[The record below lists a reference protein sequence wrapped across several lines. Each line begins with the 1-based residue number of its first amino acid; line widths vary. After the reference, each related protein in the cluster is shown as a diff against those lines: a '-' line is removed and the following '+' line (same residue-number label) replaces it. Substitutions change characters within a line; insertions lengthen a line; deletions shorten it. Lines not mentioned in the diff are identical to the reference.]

1 MGYQFTRQQL
11 YELVWTGPIRT
22 LAKSLG
28 VSDVGL
34 AKACRRGDIPLPP
47 RGYWAKLN
55 AGRQVTRTPL
65 PLRAPGAS
73 NRVEV
78 GAGRP
83 QAFRQEAAEA
93 PARDTAPPAPPV
105 YDETLEAVE
114 TRILHALPAKFRYVR
129 SLDSAHPL
137 IARLLREDDARRE
150 AMARNRH
157 AWDKPRFE
165 SPFEQ
170 RRLLFLSNLFTLL
183 ATFDVRASVQGREAR
198 ELVLHIGG
206 QHVDL
211 KVDTLASLRPR
222 KGAPKGK
229 RGEPMAVEVRVARWQ
244 HDEREEWLFWS
255 DSDTDR
261 LEDQLREMAVALV
274 LTAERQYRKAR
285 QFSYEWDRHSFEEK
299 IEQARKAREEA
310 EQREREARLQAERD
324 RVTRLLGQVSAWQ
337 QAQQI
342 RAYVDAVLSLPDALS
357 GRAFDGERDAWA
369 HWARTVADGIDP
381 LASPELASPDRDAT
395 LPADRDDACPLNSS
409 TRPAEKAIME
419 ATPNPN
425 QTNTHD

>member
-1 MGYQFTRQQL
+1 MGYLFTRQQL
-11 YELVWTGPIRT
+11 YELVWADPIST

-65 PLRAPGAS
+65 PLRTPGAS

-114 TRILHALPAKFRYVR
+114 ARIRQALPAKFRYMR
-129 SLDSAHPL
+129 SLDNAHPP

-150 AMARNRH
+150 AMARNPH

-170 RRLLFLSNLFTLL
+170 RRLIFLSNLFTLL
-183 ATFDVRASVQGREAR
+183 ATLDVRASVQGREAR
-198 ELVLHIGG
+198 ELGLHIGG

-222 KGAPKGK
+222 KGPPKGK
-229 RGEPMAVEVRVARWQ
+229 RGEPMAAEVRVARWQ

-255 DSDTDR
+255 DSDTNR

-285 QFSYEWDRHSFEEK
+285 QFSYECDRHSFEEK
-299 IEQARKAREEA
+299 MEQTRKTREEA

-342 RAYVDAVLSLPDALS
+342 RAYVEAVLSSPDALS
-357 GRAFDGERDAWA
+357 GRAFEGERDTWA
-369 HWARTVADGIDP
+369 HWARTVADGLDP
-381 LASPELASPDRDAT
+381 LASPELACPDRDAT
-395 LPADRDDACPLNSS
+395 LPADRTDACPS
-409 TRPAEKAIME
+409 TLRPDRPKK
-419 ATPNPN
+419 P
-425 QTNTHD
+425 